1 MGASNKPLF
10 SIMGDSISTYA
21 GCNPEGYDVFYEGE
35 RKAATG
41 VCSVSDTWWARM
53 IDLLG
58 GRLLSNASFS
68 GSMVEGA
75 GFPAGDSQERVEALG
90 GDGLAPDAIVVFMGI
105 NDYGWGGAKAQA
117 AAGARAVPAQSR
129 REEAERRVAGRAEE
143 GAIEGFAKAYS
154 SMLLRIRERYPEADI
169 WCCTLC
175 PGRVA
180 GKSVPTFAWKLRGV
194 PLESYNDA
202 IRSAAAEHGCALVDF
217 AAYGLDYDAI
227 DGTHPTKAGMKQLA
241 AMAVGSMA
249 SQRGFASRE
258 AALLEDSY
266 KGFSL
271 RSRNW
276 CEKNDCIDCAYAKAT
291 GNAWY
296 LVCENEEGNGF

>member
-1 MGASNKPLF
+1 
-10 SIMGDSISTYA
+10 
-21 GCNPEGYDVFYEGE
+21 
-35 RKAATG
+35 
-41 VCSVSDTWWARM
+41 M

-58 GRLLSNASFS
+58 GRLLSNASFWEHGRRS
-68 GSMVEGA
+68 GLSC
-75 GFPAGDSQERVEALG
+75 GDSQERVEALG

-202 IRSAAAEHGCALVDF
+202 IRSAAASTDAPWSISPHTAL
-217 AAYGLDYDAI
+217 I
-227 DGTHPTKAGMKQLA
+227 TM
-241 AMAVGSMA
+241 
-249 SQRGFASRE
+249 R
-258 AALLEDSY
+258 
-266 KGFSL
+266 
-271 RSRNW
+271 
-276 CEKNDCIDCAYAKAT
+276 
-291 GNAWY
+291 
-296 LVCENEEGNGF
+296 

>member
-1 MGASNKPLF
+1 MEASNKPLF

-21 GCNPEGYDVFYEGE
+21 GCNPEGYDVVYEGE
-35 RKAATG
+35 RRAATG
-41 VCSVSDTWWARM
+41 VCSASDTWWARM
-53 IDLLG
+53 VDLLG

-90 GDGLAPDAIVVFMGI
+90 NGDLAPDAIVVFMGI
-105 NDYGWGGAKAQA
+105 NDYGWGGVKAQA
-117 AAGARAVPAQSR
+117 AAGARAVPEQSR
-129 REEAERRVAGRAEE
+129 RKESERRVAGRAEE
-143 GAIEGFAKAYS
+143 GAIKGFAKAYS
-154 SMLLRIRERYPEADI
+154 SMLLRIRERYPEADV

-180 GKSVPTFAWKLRGV
+180 GKNAPTFAWKLRGV

-202 IRSAAAEHGCALVDF
+202 IRSVAVEHGCGLVDF

-227 DGTHPTKAGMKQLA
+227 DGTHPTKAGMRQLA
-241 AMAVGSMA
+241 AMAVDSIS
-249 SQRGFASRE
+249 SQCGFASCE
-258 AALLEDSY
+258 VSLLEDAY
-266 KGFSL
+266 DGFSL

-276 CEKNDCIDCAYAKAT
+276 CEKNDCIGCACAKAT

-296 LVCENEEGNGF
+296 LVCENEEGSSL